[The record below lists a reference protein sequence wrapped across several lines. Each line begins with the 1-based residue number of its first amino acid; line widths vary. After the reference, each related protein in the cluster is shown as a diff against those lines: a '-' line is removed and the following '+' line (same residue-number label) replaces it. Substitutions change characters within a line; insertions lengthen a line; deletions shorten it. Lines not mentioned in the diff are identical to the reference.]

1 MSVFPDWSGK
11 TEGTPLQLARTSED
25 ASFLK
30 PELNN
35 DSEQWHIITNNSVL
49 WLFILSEVEKSDIL
63 QACRPWKRFWNTG
76 LQPKWLVGTHEE
88 VGVRYL
94 TIFPFRRPFYWQKCN
109 CLLKCFKHFLTHLF
123 TDGTSLRIPTFL
135 NILHGLSLLWNKTAQ
150 DVQRCISLILKHQP
164 NEKKHSHSLAINS
177 QTAGKRSSE
186 SMWSPLTFTARSP
199 SELKQHLLGFG
210 VRSKSPLCVISFYP
224 TLSG

>member
-63 QACRPWKRFWNTG
+63 QLAGRERGFEILACSRSGKLEFTRNVGAISYSFSI
-76 LQPKWLVGTHEE
+76 PKAIL
-88 VGVRYL
+88 L
-94 TIFPFRRPFYWQKCN
+94 TKI
-109 CLLKCFKHFLTHLF
+109 LLFIKMFQALPDT
-123 TDGTSLRIPTFL
+123 
-135 NILHGLSLLWNKTAQ
+135 
-150 DVQRCISLILKHQP
+150 
-164 NEKKHSHSLAINS
+164 
-177 QTAGKRSSE
+177 
-186 SMWSPLTFTARSP
+186 
-199 SELKQHLLGFG
+199 
-210 VRSKSPLCVISFYP
+210 SFY
-224 TLSG
+224 

>member
-76 LQPKWLVGTHEE
+76 LQPKWLVGIHEE
-88 VGVRYL
+88 RGCDIL
-94 TIFPFRRPFYWQKCN
+94 QFFHSEG
-109 CLLKCFKHFLTHLF
+109 HFI
-123 TDGTSLRIPTFL
+123 DK
-135 NILHGLSLLWNKTAQ
+135 N
-150 DVQRCISLILKHQP
+150 LI
-164 NEKKHSHSLAINS
+164 
-177 QTAGKRSSE
+177 
-186 SMWSPLTFTARSP
+186 
-199 SELKQHLLGFG
+199 
-210 VRSKSPLCVISFYP
+210 VY
-224 TLSG
+224 